1 MAFKERLKELRVA
14 AGLTQ
19 AELGRK
25 SGMSSRTIQNYELG
39 VRMPRNLDI
48 VKKLADALGT
58 SAEELLGNSGLLIVS
73 AQEQGGASAAK
84 DITELV
90 EEVTGLFAGGKL
102 SEDAMDGAMRALND
116 AYWIAKENN
125 KKYAR
130 KTKSKKKD

>member
-1 MAFKERLKELRVA
+1 MAFKEKIKDMRIA
-14 AGLTQ
+14 ANLTQ
-19 AELGRK
+19 AELGK
-25 SGMSSRTIQNYELG
+25 KAGMSSRTIQNYELG

-48 VKKLADALGT
+48 VKKLADALDT

-102 SEDAMDGAMRALND
+102 SEDAMDGLVNIIHKEIAADQED
-116 AYWIAKENN
+116 AAERNQQQN
-125 KKYAR
+125 AQ
-130 KTKSKKKD
+130 